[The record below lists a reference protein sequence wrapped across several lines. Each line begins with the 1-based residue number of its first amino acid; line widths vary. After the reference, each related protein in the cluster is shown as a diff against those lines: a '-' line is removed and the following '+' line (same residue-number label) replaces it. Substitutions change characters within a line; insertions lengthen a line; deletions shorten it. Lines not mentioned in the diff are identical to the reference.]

1 MDLTIS
7 IKNQNLTKIC
17 LKLISNNLM
26 NLVIWLHSV
35 GDMRLATWC
44 CGVEDLAI
52 CKLELVKWM
61 WTLQF
66 GKMDLMKR
74 HNQLGDLTKQMAFRT
89 FVQMLDNSIMQWQ
102 TILKDQYNY
111 NLTLKL
117 MTRVVG
123 QGFINGHC

>member
-1 MDLTIS
+1 
-7 IKNQNLTKIC
+7 
-17 LKLISNNLM
+17 M
-26 NLVIWLHSV
+26 NLVIWLHCI

-52 CKLELVKWM
+52 CKLELVKWL

-74 HNQLGDLTKQMAFRT
+74 HNQLGDLAKQMVFCT
-89 FVQMLDNSIMQWQ
+89 FVQMLDISIMQWQ
-102 TILKDQYNY
+102 IILKDQYNY

-117 MTRVVG
+117 MIKVVG
-123 QGFINGHC
+123 QRSINDHC